1 MVEVRSTGGS
11 VTAAGFVL
19 GRKLDSIPFSA
30 HHLLIIAVLALVG
43 FIEGYDLVITGSLLV
58 LAKGP
63 LHLTGSDIRWLAVG
77 PTFMLCVGG
86 FAASAISDHWS
97 RKSVMLIG
105 VIATMLLTLLIP
117 LVQNADQLITVRL
130 LTGLGAGGAVSAAFP
145 IAAELMPAQHRR
157 TYSAIYE
164 MALAGAFTV
173 VPFIAYLLAD
183 NPDAFRFLAL
193 PGGLAVTVVPVLVYL
208 VLPESPRWH
217 LRKGQP
223 QAAVDIVNR
232 IIERSGGRVPPLT
245 VEALGDHRETA
256 QEQLPPYW
264 ALFRRGQLR
273 WTTVGILSGVC
284 CGTAYFLIS
293 VLLPKALVDQGAAVS
308 VGFGLSSLVFLAS
321 IPGKGLTGFLMEIIG
336 RRWTIAYALAG
347 SLPGLL
353 LMLMAHWAGD
363 YATVV
368 MVAGA
373 LITGFTGPVRLHR
386 SARLPLRTVPDGAA
400 RPGSHFRRVGFT
412 ALRRRPSALSDG
424 AAHQLADNL
433 LRYHIG
439 GRGNRRLYPAAVWP
453 GNGRPTGD
461 RYRTDSSVC
470 LSLPVPECLRVAPFE
485 RRSCGTIF
493 IRGATRWHT
502 HRAPGSPDTLSQ
514 SMHNHRS
521 GDRCGRP
528 GEQRRQA
535 LFYPGKPASV

>member
-1 MVEVRSTGGS
+1 MAEVCSTGGS

-58 LAKGP
+58 LAKAP

-105 VIATMLLTLLIP
+105 VIATTLLTLLIP
-117 LVQNADQLITVRL
+117 LVQNAEQLIIVRL

-157 TYSAIYE
+157 TYGAIYE

-183 NPDAFRFLAL
+183 YPDAFRLLAL
-193 PGGLAVTVVPVLVYL
+193 PGGLAVTVVPVLVYH

-217 LRKGQP
+217 LRKGRP

-232 IIERSGGRVPPLT
+232 IIERSGARVPPLT
-245 VEALGDHRETA
+245 VEALGDHRETTHD
-256 QEQLPPYW
+256 QLPPYW

-284 CGTAYFLIS
+284 CGTAYFRFRAI
-293 VLLPKALVDQGAAVS
+293 
-308 VGFGLSSLVFLAS
+308 
-321 IPGKGLTGFLMEIIG
+321 
-336 RRWTIAYALAG
+336 W
-347 SLPGLL
+347 
-353 LMLMAHWAGD
+353 
-363 YATVV
+363 
-368 MVAGA
+368 
-373 LITGFTGPVRLHR
+373 
-386 SARLPLRTVPDGAA
+386 DG
-400 RPGSHFRRVGFT
+400 
-412 ALRRRPSALSDG
+412 
-424 AAHQLADNL
+424 
-433 LRYHIG
+433 
-439 GRGNRRLYPAAVWP
+439 
-453 GNGRPTGD
+453 
-461 RYRTDSSVC
+461 
-470 LSLPVPECLRVAPFE
+470 
-485 RRSCGTIF
+485 
-493 IRGATRWHT
+493 
-502 HRAPGSPDTLSQ
+502 
-514 SMHNHRS
+514 
-521 GDRCGRP
+521 
-528 GEQRRQA
+528 
-535 LFYPGKPASV
+535 